1 MEGTPVYTHL
11 ERTSQPMIRLASND
25 RTRWINAPCPCGR
38 TYPRLPDGIYGR
50 YDDVFIIRGNN
61 LYPGAIED
69 ALRGVEGFG
78 GEFQVIISRQDTMD
92 ELLIRAEYIPVE
104 SDEDSVNALQTVML
118 EKIRGRLGLRPILEL
133 VPQGTL
139 PRTEFKARRVIDDRD
154 VYRTSLAKQND
165 R

>member
-1 MEGTPVYTHL
+1 
-11 ERTSQPMIRLASND
+11 MIRLASND

-50 YDDVFIIRGNN
+50 YDDVFIIRGKN
-61 LYPGAIED
+61 LYPSAIED

-78 GEFQVIISRQDTMD
+78 GEFQVVISRQDSMD
-92 ELLIRAEYIPVE
+92 ELLIRAEYIPAENV
-104 SDEDSVNALQTVML
+104 EDSIDVLRTTMG
-118 EKIRGRLGLRPILEL
+118 EKIRARLGLRPILEL

-154 VYRTSLAKQND
+154 VYRTSVVRTK
-165 R
+165 

>member
-1 MEGTPVYTHL
+1 MIRRPPRSTLFPYTTLFRSL

-78 GEFQVIISRQDTMD
+78 GGVQVIISRQDTMD

-104 SDEDSVNALQTVML
+104 NGEDSIDAL
-118 EKIRGRLGLRPILEL
+118 R
-133 VPQGTL
+133 
-139 PRTEFKARRVIDDRD
+139 
-154 VYRTSLAKQND
+154 
-165 R
+165 